1 MFIGKSLRHDELRA
15 GFRNC
20 LATDRSEA
28 QLEEARWEARRAAL
42 RFQVAAAL
50 WIGLPTKAWLR
61 APTYVST
68 HTIAAWKACTHPCTC
83 SCSCTCTLACDLHV
97 L

>member
-1 MFIGKSLRHDELRA
+1 VFIGKSLQHDELRA

-28 QLEEARWEARRAAL
+28 QLEEARWAARRAAL

-50 WIGLPTKAWLR
+50 
-61 APTYVST
+61 
-68 HTIAAWKACTHPCTC
+68 
-83 SCSCTCTLACDLHV
+83 
-97 L
+97 

>member
-28 QLEEARWEARRAAL
+28 QLEEARGEAEAQQAERTASMSHELAAERTEL
-42 RFQVAAAL
+42 QQAEQAR
-50 WIGLPTKAWLR
+50 P
-61 APTYVST
+61 
-68 HTIAAWKACTHPCTC
+68 HPHAYLLTP
-83 SCSCTCTLACDLHV
+83 
-97 L
+97 

>member
-1 MFIGKSLRHDELRA
+1 MCKNPNANPNLTEGEPRESKLVFIGKSLQHDELRA

-28 QLEEARWEARRAAL
+28 QLEEARWAARRAAL

-50 WIGLPTKAWLR
+50 
-61 APTYVST
+61 
-68 HTIAAWKACTHPCTC
+68 
-83 SCSCTCTLACDLHV
+83 
-97 L
+97 